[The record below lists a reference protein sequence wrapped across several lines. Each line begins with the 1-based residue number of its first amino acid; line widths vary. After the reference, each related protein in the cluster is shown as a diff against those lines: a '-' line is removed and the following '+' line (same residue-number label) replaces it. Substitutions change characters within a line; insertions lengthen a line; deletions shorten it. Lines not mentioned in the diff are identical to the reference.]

1 MLEMEKIEYLKK
13 TIGTFPCF
21 PLSLLPTPCHRLDRL
36 SKALGLEIYC
46 KRDDLTGFG
55 LGGNK
60 TRKLELLV
68 GEALEQGCD
77 TLVTCG
83 GVQSNFCRLTAAA
96 GVAAGMQ
103 VHLVLGGGRPEKDTG
118 NLVLDR
124 LLGADIHHV
133 ASSHWD
139 DWEVKSDALVREL
152 HSQGRK
158 VFRIPIGGSVPTGAI
173 GYVSAFLEILKD
185 EERLGLSF
193 DHILHAT
200 GSAGTQ
206 AGLVA
211 GRALT
216 GWKGRITG
224 ISVSAGKND
233 MEELVYGLASN
244 TAALLG
250 GKVDRGSVRVDDR
263 FIGPG
268 YGVSTPEGEEAIRIF
283 ARQEGV
289 FLDRVY
295 TGKAAS
301 GLLAGIRKGEITGER
316 VLFLH
321 TGGQPELFAE

>member
-1 MLEMEKIEYLKK
+1 MLEKEKIEYLESRIK
-13 TIGTFPCF
+13 TFPCF
-21 PLSLLPTPCHRLDRL
+21 PLSLLPTPCHKLDRL
-36 SKALGLEIYC
+36 SKDLGLEIYC

-55 LGGNK
+55 MGGNK

-68 GEALEQGCD
+68 GEALEHGHD

-96 GVAAGMQ
+96 GAAAGMQ
-103 VHLVLGGGRPEKDTG
+103 VHLVLGGGRPEKETG
-118 NLVLDR
+118 NLILNR
-124 LLGADIHHV
+124 LVGAHIHHV
-133 ASSHWD
+133 SSSNWN
-139 DWEVKSDALVREL
+139 DWEAQSDALVEEL
-152 HSQGRK
+152 ESEGRK
-158 VFRIPIGGSVPTGAI
+158 VFRIPIGGSVPTGAV
-173 GYVSAFLEILKD
+173 GYVSAFMEILKD
-185 EERLGLSF
+185 EERLGVSF
-193 DHILHAT
+193 DHIIHAT
-200 GSAGTQ
+200 GSGGTQ

-211 GRALT
+211 GKTLT
-216 GWKGRITG
+216 GWQGRITG
-224 ISVSAGKND
+224 ISVSADKKE
-233 MEELVYGLASN
+233 MEEIVYELAFN

-250 GKVDRGSVRVDDR
+250 ARVDRESVLVDDR
-263 FIGPG
+263 FIGPA

-301 GLLAGIRKGEITGER
+301 GLLAGIREGEITGGP

>member
-1 MLEMEKIEYLKK
+1 MLEKEKIEYLENR
-13 TIGTFPCF
+13 IRTFPCF

-36 SKALGLEIYC
+36 SKDVGLEIYC

-60 TRKLELLV
+60 TRKLELLI
-68 GEALEQGCD
+68 GEAMEQGCD

-103 VHLVLGGGRPEKDTG
+103 VHLVLGGGRPEKETG
-118 NLVLDR
+118 NLILDR
-124 LLGADIHHV
+124 LVGADIHHV
-133 ASSHWD
+133 SSSRWD
-139 DWEVKSDALVREL
+139 DWEAKSDALVEEL
-152 HSQGRK
+152 DSKGRK

-185 EERLGLSF
+185 EERLGVSF
-193 DHILHAT
+193 DHIIHAT
-200 GSAGTQ
+200 GSGGTQ

-211 GRALT
+211 GKTLT
-216 GWKGRITG
+216 GWMGRISG
-224 ISVSAGKND
+224 ISVSAGREE
-233 MEELVYGLASN
+233 MEELIYELASN

-250 GKVDRGSVRVDDR
+250 GRVDRGSVQVDDR

-301 GLLAGIRKGEITGER
+301 GLLAGIRKGEITGGR

>member
-1 MLEMEKIEYLKK
+1 MLEKEKIEYLEDRIK
-13 TIGTFPCF
+13 TFPCF

-36 SKALGLEIYC
+36 SKTLGLEIYC

-68 GEALEQGCD
+68 GEALEHGCD

-103 VHLVLGGGRPEKDTG
+103 VHLVLGGGRPKRETG
-118 NLVLDR
+118 NLILDR
-124 LLGADIHHV
+124 LIGADIHHV
-133 ASSHWD
+133 ASSRWD
-139 DWEVKSDALVREL
+139 DWEAESNALVEEL
-152 HSQGRK
+152 ESKGRK
-158 VFRIPIGGSVPTGAI
+158 VFRIPIGGSVPTGAV
-173 GYVSAFLEILKD
+173 GYVSAFIEILKD
-185 EERLGLSF
+185 EERLGVSF
-193 DHILHAT
+193 DHIIHAT
-200 GSAGTQ
+200 GSGGTQ

-211 GRALT
+211 GMALT
-216 GWKGRITG
+216 GWQGRISG
-224 ISVSAGKND
+224 ISVSAGREE
-233 MEELVYGLASN
+233 MEKIVYELAFN

-250 GKVDRGSVRVDDR
+250 VRVERESVLVDDR
-263 FIGPG
+263 FIGPA

-301 GLLAGIRKGEITGER
+301 GLLAGIKKGEITGKR
-316 VLFLH
+316 VLFVH

>member
-1 MLEMEKIEYLKK
+1 MLEKEKIEYLENR
-13 TIGTFPCF
+13 IRAFPCF
-21 PLSLLPTPCHRLDRL
+21 PLSLLPTPCHKLDRL
-36 SKALGLEIYC
+36 SKDLGLEIYC

-103 VHLVLGGGRPEKDTG
+103 VHLVLGGGRPEKETG
-118 NLVLDR
+118 NLILDR
-124 LLGADIHHV
+124 LVGADIHHV
-133 ASSHWD
+133 SSSRWD
-139 DWEVKSDALVREL
+139 DWEAESDALVEEL
-152 HSQGRK
+152 ESKGRK

-185 EERLGLSF
+185 EERLGVSF
-193 DHILHAT
+193 DHIMHAT
-200 GSAGTQ
+200 GSGGTQ

-211 GRALT
+211 GKALT
-216 GWKGRITG
+216 GWQGRIIG
-224 ISVSAGKND
+224 ISVSAGREE
-233 MEELVYGLASN
+233 MEELIYELASN

-250 GKVDRGSVRVDDR
+250 GRVDRGSVQVDDR

-301 GLLAGIRKGEITGER
+301 GLLAGIREGEITGKNI
-316 VLFLH
+316 LFLH

>member
-1 MLEMEKIEYLKK
+1 MLEKEKIEFLENRIK
-13 TIGTFPCF
+13 TFPCF
-21 PLSLLPTPCHRLDRL
+21 PLSLLPTPCHRLERL
-36 SKALGLEIYC
+36 SKTLGLEIYC

-68 GEALEQGCD
+68 GEAIEHGYD

-103 VHLVLGGGRPEKDTG
+103 VHLVLGGDRPPKETG
-118 NLVLDR
+118 NLILDR

-133 ASSHWD
+133 SSSRWD
-139 DWEVKSDALVREL
+139 DWEAESHALVEEL
-152 HSQGRK
+152 GSKGRK
-158 VFRIPIGGSVPTGAI
+158 VFRMPIGGSVPTGAI

-185 EERLGLSF
+185 EERLGVSF
-193 DHILHAT
+193 DHIIHAT
-200 GSAGTQ
+200 GSGGTQ

-211 GRALT
+211 GMALT
-216 GWKGRITG
+216 GWQGRITG
-224 ISVSAGKND
+224 ISVSAGKEE
-233 MEELVYGLASN
+233 MEEIVYELASN

-250 GKVDRGSVRVDDR
+250 GKVDRGSVLVDDR

-268 YGVSTPEGEEAIRIF
+268 YAVSTPEGEEAIKIF
-283 ARQEGV
+283 AKKEGV

-301 GLLAGIRKGEITGER
+301 GMLAGIRKGEIIDKR
-316 VLFLH
+316 ILFVH

>member
-1 MLEMEKIEYLKK
+1 MLEKEKIEYLENR
-13 TIGTFPCF
+13 IRTFPCF
-21 PLSLLPTPCHRLDRL
+21 PLSLLPTPCHKLDRL
-36 SKALGLEIYC
+36 SKDLGMEIYC

-68 GEALEQGCD
+68 GEALEHGSD

-103 VHLVLGGGRPEKDTG
+103 VHLVLGGARPEKETG
-118 NLVLDR
+118 NLILDR
-124 LLGADIHHV
+124 LLGADIQHV
-133 ASSHWD
+133 SSSNWN
-139 DWEVKSDALVREL
+139 DWEAQSDALVEEL
-152 HSQGRK
+152 ESKGRK

-185 EERLGLSF
+185 EERLGVSF
-193 DHILHAT
+193 DHIIHAT

-211 GRALT
+211 GKALT
-216 GWKGRITG
+216 GWQNRITG
-224 ISVSAGKND
+224 ISVSAGKKE
-233 MEELVYGLASN
+233 MEEIVYELASN

-250 GKVDRGSVRVDDR
+250 ARVHRESVMVDDR
-263 FIGPG
+263 FIGPS
-268 YGVSTPEGEEAIRIF
+268 YAVSTPEGEEAIRIF

-301 GLLAGIRKGEITGER
+301 GLLAGIRKGEITGKR
-316 VLFLH
+316 ILFLH

>member
-1 MLEMEKIEYLKK
+1 MLEKEKIEYLENR
-13 TIGTFPCF
+13 IRTFPCF

-36 SKALGLEIYC
+36 SKDVGLEIYC

-60 TRKLELLV
+60 TRKLELLI
-68 GEALEQGCD
+68 GEAMEQGCD

-103 VHLVLGGGRPEKDTG
+103 VHLVLGGGRPEKETG
-118 NLVLDR
+118 NLILDR
-124 LLGADIHHV
+124 LVGADIHHV
-133 ASSHWD
+133 SSSRWD
-139 DWEVKSDALVREL
+139 DWEAKSDALVEEL
-152 HSQGRK
+152 DSKGRK

-185 EERLGLSF
+185 EERLGVSF
-193 DHILHAT
+193 DHIIHAT
-200 GSAGTQ
+200 GSGGTQ

-211 GRALT
+211 GKTLT
-216 GWKGRITG
+216 GWMGRISG
-224 ISVSAGKND
+224 ISVSAGREE
-233 MEELVYGLASN
+233 MEELIYELASN

-250 GKVDRGSVRVDDR
+250 GRVDRGSVQVDDR

-301 GLLAGIRKGEITGER
+301 GLLAGIREGEITGKNI
-316 VLFLH
+316 LFLH